1 MRKNSINSTPEIVI
15 FQYFSIAT
23 LAAGVYLNADYY
35 PDLLLT
41 QDFVYVS
48 MSYRS
53 EMFGWLNLDCGE
65 YTGNMAL
72 KDQQLAMKW
81 VYDNIENF
89 SGNKKQI
96 LLFGHS
102 DGKFLNSSS

>member
-1 MRKNSINSTPEIVI
+1 MNSTQTAEIVA
-15 FQYFSIAT
+15 FQSFPIAT
-23 LAAGVYLNADYY
+23 LAAGTYLNADYY

-41 QDFVYVS
+41 QDCIFVS
-48 MSYRS
+48 ITFRS

-89 SGNKKQI
+89 SGNNKQI

-102 DGKFLNSSS
+102 DGKF